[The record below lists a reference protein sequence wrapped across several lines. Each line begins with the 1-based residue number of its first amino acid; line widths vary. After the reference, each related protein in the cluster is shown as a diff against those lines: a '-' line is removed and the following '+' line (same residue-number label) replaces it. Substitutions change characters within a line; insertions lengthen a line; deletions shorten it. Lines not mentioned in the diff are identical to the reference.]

1 MTLNLN
7 MFLGLTQKTQKNAEA
22 HLLSLVL
29 ASGMYA
35 FGIADSTSKASAKN
49 MSKFSLSSC

>member
-7 MFLGLTQKTQKNAEA
+7 MFLGLTQTPQKNAEA

-29 ASGMYA
+29 ASGMKEYYQHE
-35 FGIADSTSKASAKN
+35 FKLI
-49 MSKFSLSSC
+49 SLF